1 MRFIITAAL
10 LAVAAPVTAQHDMSS
25 MKGMHGEDAM
35 HAEKGDG
42 KLPAGWHAR
51 LDDSKAS
58 ISDMKFHK
66 VGNALHFMTGPA
78 TIVWNNANRAAGS
91 FIVSGDFEQMKLP
104 AHPEAFGI
112 VFAGE
117 NLDKDNQSYLYFL
130 VRHDGKFTIR
140 HRAGADV
147 HGIVEWSSTPAVAKP
162 DASGHSVNRLSID
175 AGADMI
181 RYMING
187 RQVAAFPRDKPMGAN
202 GLVGVRVNHNLDVHV
217 NNFKV
222 TRK

>member
-1 MRFIITAAL
+1 MRFIITTAAL
-10 LAVAAPVTAQHDMSS
+10 LAFAAPLTAQHDMSK
-25 MKGMHGEDAM
+25 MKHDADPM
-35 HAEKGDG
+35 HAEKSSG

-58 ISDMKFHK
+58 VKDMKFHK
-66 VGNALHFMTGPA
+66 MGNALHFMTGPA
-78 TIVWNNANRAAGS
+78 AIVWNNANRASGS
-91 FIVSGDFEQMKLP
+91 YTVSGEFELMKLP
-104 AHPEAFGI
+104 AHPEAYGL

-117 NLDKDNQSYLYFL
+117 NLAKENQSYMYFL
-130 VRHDGKFTIR
+130 VRHDGKFMIK

-147 HGIVEWSSTPAVAKP
+147 HGIVDWTSSPAITKP
-162 DASGHSVNRLSID
+162 DDKGHSKNRLSVD

-187 RQVAAFPRDKPMGAN
+187 KQVAAFPRDKPMGAN
-202 GLVGVRVNHNLDVHV
+202 GIAGLRINHNLDVHV

-222 TRK
+222 ARK